1 MERDMIIAAYT
12 ALRIEIL
19 RQARRDGVLDWYV
32 KTPEFQKLFP
42 EIDPGAITRKG
53 EEKK

>member
-1 MERDMIIAAYT
+1 MKNEETMAGYT
-12 ALRIEIL
+12 ALRVEIL
-19 RQARRDGVLDWYV
+19 RQAKRVGVLDWYV
-32 KTPEFQKLFP
+32 KTPEFQRLFP